1 MFEFH
6 VNALRINNDA
16 RLYSDLQV
24 DRVIKICDVL
34 ELVNN
39 CERGGLVTELFIGL
53 EAPAPGDLALG
64 PPATK

>member
-6 VNALRINNDA
+6 VNALRTDNDA
-16 RLYSDLQV
+16 RLYSDLQI
-24 DRVIKICDVL
+24 DRVIQICDVL
-34 ELVNN
+34 EPVST

-64 PPATK
+64 PPAIK